1 MAVDTCICR
10 NVKRN
15 TYLRPI
21 APIFHCSGYIT
32 FFWGGGG
39 AFDYNTV
46 LYTNFCM
53 FNSALYQMRI
63 GLKSIQ
69 CKDMACVKE
78 ILVPLE

>member
-1 MAVDTCICR
+1 MAVGTCICR
-10 NVKRN
+10 NEKRN

-21 APIFHCSGYIT
+21 APIYPCSAYIT
-32 FFWGGGG
+32 FFL
-39 AFDYNTV
+39 AFDQNNI
-46 LYTNFCM
+46 LYTKFCM